1 MDCII
6 VRRTFTKVDIKES
19 LSMAR
24 SHRNTLLASV
34 AALAFLSPLALSAP
48 ALADALTPIQGSYS
62 GHYSNMEDFFN
73 PTTGKIVTSGFGAS
87 GQQNFGI
94 EVLGNIVSSSGGI
107 YGGPGTG
114 DYLVGVFGGITVGA
128 VYNDTTGAPVAGFG
142 PGDTGYAKGGVF
154 HIYEIPK
161 ADFANLVAFNTFIN
175 STSANGFTGTGA
187 GACGTQT
194 IAEVAAGTSS
204 CYKGLTTL
212 AGVTDVL
219 NADLVDS
226 YNTLITTGGT
236 PVPLGTDYTLQ
247 ASFNSALSGTANS
260 WADVTGG
267 TDAAQ
272 FSNASEVTPIG
283 TLADISLT
291 DDFCQESATCASIYD
306 GKANTRWTVASSDPL
321 NGTTVPEPGSLAIFG
336 TALLGIGAALRRRK
350 KQV

>member
-1 MDCII
+1 
-6 VRRTFTKVDIKES
+6 
-19 LSMAR
+19 MAKFN
-24 SHRNTLLASV
+24 RNTLLASV
-34 AALAFLSPLALSAP
+34 AALAFLAPLALSAP
-48 ALADALTPIQGSYS
+48 ALADALTPIQGAYT

-73 PTTGKIVTSGFGAS
+73 PDTGKIVTAGFGGS

-94 EVLGNIVSSSGGI
+94 EVFGNITSSSGGI

-142 PGDTGYAKGGVF
+142 PGDTGYAKGGTF
-154 HIYEIPK
+154 HVYEIPQ
-161 ADFANLVAFNTFIN
+161 ADFANLVAFNNFIN
-175 STSANGFTGTGA
+175 STSAAGFTGTGA
-187 GACGTQT
+187 GNCGTQT
-194 IAEVAAGTSS
+194 IANVAAGTSF

-219 NADLVDS
+219 DAQLVDS

-267 TDAAQ
+267 ADMAQ
-272 FSNASEVTPIG
+272 FDNASELTPLG

-291 DDFCQESATCASIYD
+291 DDFCQESKTCASIYN
-306 GKANTRWTVASSDPL
+306 GKDNTGWTVASSDPL
-321 NGTTVPEPGSLAIFG
+321 NGSTVPEPGSLALFG
-336 TALLGIGAALRRRK
+336 TALLGVGAMMRRRK
-350 KQV
+350 KQA